1 VIRWKEVKEGQENRR
16 YEYGRCSALVTIRLR
31 HMMAQIKLSEA
42 VSNLPPEVSFLDAL
56 ICMYLRALVSDI
68 TSRLYFLFFKRPI
81 SYP

>member
-1 VIRWKEVKEGQENRR
+1 MGGVLRLLQNVLNTSAP
-16 YEYGRCSALVTIRLR
+16 YDGRT
-31 HMMAQIKLSEA
+31 QIKLSEA